1 MKKLWQKN
9 WKLNTFVEA
18 FETKDDILL
27 DQKLTPFDIAG
38 SLAHAKMLKKIGI
51 LTEKELDQV
60 TKGFHEIYKLHKK
73 GKFTLSFGDEDIHT
87 KIENF
92 LTEKIGA
99 VGKKIHT
106 GRSRNDQVLTA
117 LRLLAKSDLLYIWE
131 SIFSLL
137 DSFLEFAETNNDV
150 VIPGY
155 THMQKAMPYT
165 FGAWAE
171 AFASALIDDCS
182 LLQLAFSL
190 IDQSPLGSA
199 AGFGTPLPLDKE
211 YCAKLMGFEK
221 VQENALYCQNSRGK
235 FEAIVLAALVSILGD
250 VNKFASDVLLFTTS
264 EFKFLTVDPSVCTG
278 SSIMPQKK
286 NVDIAELIR
295 SKVHVVLGNYN
306 QIIGL
311 STNLISGYNRDLQDM
326 KKPLIESLEVT
337 NVTLQAATILV
348 KSIAPNKEVLKKSLT
363 PELYATH
370 KAFALTKQGI
380 PFREAYN
387 TIGKNIFVDK
397 GVESVEITIPLH
409 IIQFKKRIEEQ
420 KKIFIGH
427 KKKHNAAMKNLLQ
440 EGGENI

>member
-9 WKLNTFVEA
+9 WKLNVFVEF

-27 DQKLTPFDIAG
+27 DQKLTPFDIVG
-38 SLAHAKMLKKIGI
+38 SLAHAKMLQKIGV
-51 LTEKELDQV
+51 LTKYELINA
-60 TKGFHEIYKLHKK
+60 TKGFQEIYNLYKK
-73 GKFTLSFGDEDIHT
+73 GKFILDFGDEDIHT

-92 LTEKIGA
+92 LTENYGEI
-99 VGKKIHT
+99 GKKIHT

-117 LRLLAKSDLLYIWE
+117 LRLLTKSGLLDIWE
-131 SIFSLL
+131 STFSLADAL
-137 DSFLEFAETNNDV
+137 LEFTETNKDI

-171 AFASALIDDCS
+171 AFVSALIDDYS
-182 LLQLAFSL
+182 LLQAAFVL

-199 AGFGTPLPLDKE
+199 AGFGTPILLDKT
-211 YCAKLMGFEK
+211 YSAQLMGFEK

-235 FEAIVLAALVSILGD
+235 FEAVILATLISILGN

-264 EFKFLTVDPSVCTG
+264 EFNFLAVDSSICTG

-295 SKVHVVLGNYN
+295 SKVHVILGNYN

-337 NVTLQAATILV
+337 NATLQATTILA
-348 KSIAPNKEVLKKSLT
+348 KSISPNKKALKKSLT
-363 PELYATH
+363 PELFTTH
-370 KAFALTKQGI
+370 KTFALTQQGI

-387 TIGKNIFVDK
+387 IIGKNIFVNK
-397 GVESVEITIPLH
+397 AVETARITIPLH
-409 IIQFKKRIEEQ
+409 IVQFKKCIEKQ
-420 KKIFIGH
+420 KKIFICYQ
-427 KKKHNAAMKNLLQ
+427 KKHNAAMKNLLQ
-440 EGGENI
+440 EGGEHI